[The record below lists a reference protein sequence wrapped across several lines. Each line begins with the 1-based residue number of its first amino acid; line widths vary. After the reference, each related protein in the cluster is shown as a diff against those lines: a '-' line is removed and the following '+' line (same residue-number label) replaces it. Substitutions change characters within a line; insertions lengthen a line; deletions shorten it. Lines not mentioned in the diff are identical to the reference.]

1 MAWNRPHATPDSNAR
16 EKATQPKDDMPT
28 STQAICALC
37 SKLGL
42 ENFKDLAAPR
52 HEKMKQDTNSLVIS
66 LSAVLDNHDGKQCS
80 FCTLLFDSMCANGLF
95 NKPFDRMIDKSQRNL
110 SARDRRNSAQLELNA
125 EYDKNIAALVDY
137 NTFSDLPDARQV
149 LLEVSREIASQAEDK
164 LPVAVSIQS
173 RGPADDSGTGLFNVR
188 VWSLGWEPSPNPVLS
203 CQGSF
208 DLRLVA
214 TSSDQSANISHCC
227 GKVIQKRVDL
237 ERDCRTWL
245 DDCLSNH
252 DPSSTLPS
260 WVYPAPVAVGDHFRL
275 IDVKNNLLKQF
286 DSLPKKY
293 ATLSYILGKVDE
305 STLQLHT
312 TNLET
317 LSQSMEDTSPAI
329 AKTIRDTIEV
339 TKGLGIP
346 YLWVDS
352 LCIIQK
358 DSSGFD
364 NELAR
369 KSQIRQMDIILGH
382 ATIALVA
389 ADTFDINAGLPGIST
404 DRSTKQIV
412 REIMPGLTFGLQLP
426 SPQSYGMWDTRAWTL
441 QEKLLAQRLLI
452 FTEDHVS
459 FHCRHGV
466 KREDVPFDQ
475 PLNESTLLT
484 LSVPRDGYQSIKT
497 STRLPMSGEKPVI
510 LRAPQFT
517 EYANIVKQYTVRD
530 IADSA
535 DVLNGIMGLFN
546 VLEAKGQRS
555 NGATMPSRAESN
567 YLHGLPERFLDLALL
582 WQPPASDEVHL
593 TRRAGGTFPSWSWAG
608 WGVSKVALGDAGT
621 RKYSGIRYEEPFHVS
636 SNGDSLSLKKII
648 ADDTQAE
655 ERYQPKVL
663 WYKVQPR
670 QHPIDSGLPPSLIE
684 TPQSQRIP
692 ETAPQQKRHAPPV
705 RRPQASPLRGWS
717 RVPKPVH
724 KSSGKSHLAG
734 KTDKGTNS
742 GGNPTRIQ
750 VIEISASPIACVNG
764 EGLGVVFENASESD
778 AFMSDIKFQG
788 VGSAAQ
794 TSSGRRLPKTPH
806 TLTLS
811 DRCLICE
818 TETASFT
825 LKFSN
830 TIRKEVLW
838 RRKKPSSIRGFNQT
852 QSDSSTEAQSP
863 KLEIDKELRIW
874 EAEILDDKDEVVGH
888 VIPTDRRQQFPRVK
902 FDFMV
907 LSKSQYWGNERRVDV
922 GEFPLYNVMMIE
934 WDQRKETATRLGVG
948 KVQISAWMV
957 AKPEKKIVILV

>member
-1 MAWNRPHATPDSNAR
+1 
-16 EKATQPKDDMPT
+16 
-28 STQAICALC
+28 
-37 SKLGL
+37 
-42 ENFKDLAAPR
+42 
-52 HEKMKQDTNSLVIS
+52 
-66 LSAVLDNHDGKQCS
+66 
-80 FCTLLFDSMCANGLF
+80 
-95 NKPFDRMIDKSQRNL
+95 MIDKSQRNL
-110 SARDRRNSAQLELNA
+110 SARDSSNSAQLELNA

-137 NTFSDLPDARQV
+137 NTFSDLPDARHV

-173 RGPADDSGTGLFNVR
+173 RGPADDPGTGLFNVR

-203 CQGSF
+203 CLGSF

-214 TSSDQSANISHCC
+214 TSSDQAANISHCC

-245 DDCLSNH
+245 DDCLRNH
-252 DPSSTLPS
+252 DPSNTLPS
-260 WVYPAPVAVGDHFRL
+260 WVHPAPVAVRDHFRL

-286 DSLPKKY
+286 DSLPEKY

-317 LSQSMEDTSPAI
+317 LSQSMENTSPAI

-389 ADTFDINAGLPGIST
+389 ADAFDINAGLPGIST
-404 DRSTKQIV
+404 DRNTKQIV

-452 FTEDHVS
+452 LTEDHVS
-459 FHCRHGV
+459 FHCRHG
-466 KREDVPFDQ
+466 
-475 PLNESTLLT
+475 
-484 LSVPRDGYQSIKT
+484 
-497 STRLPMSGEKPVI
+497 KPVI

-517 EYANIVKQYTVRD
+517 EYANIVMQYTVRD

-546 VLEAKGQRS
+546 
-555 NGATMPSRAESN
+555 SN

-636 SNGDSLSLKKII
+636 SNGDNLSLKKII

-705 RRPQASPLRGWS
+705 
-717 RVPKPVH
+717 
-724 KSSGKSHLAG
+724 
-734 KTDKGTNS
+734 
-742 GGNPTRIQ
+742 
-750 VIEISASPIACVNG
+750 IEISASPIACVNG
-764 EGLGVVFENASESD
+764 EGLGVVFENASESN

-788 VGSAAQ
+788 VGSAAE

-806 TLTLS
+806 ALTLS

-852 QSDSSTEAQSP
+852 QSDSSTEARSP

-874 EAEILDDKDEVVGH
+874 EAEILDDKGEVVGH

-934 WDQRKETATRLGVG
+934 WDQRKEMATRLGVG